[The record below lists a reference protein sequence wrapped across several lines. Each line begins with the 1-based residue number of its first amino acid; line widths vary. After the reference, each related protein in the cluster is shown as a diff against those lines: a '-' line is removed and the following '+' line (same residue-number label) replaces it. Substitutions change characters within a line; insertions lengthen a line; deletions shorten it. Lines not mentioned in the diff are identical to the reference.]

1 MQCETANGYR
11 YWCTQIL
18 WSYPGTSVT
27 LYIIR
32 TDLYASLPQYQSS
45 IRNVSSA
52 SKRST
57 TTEVGRSP
65 FTTNVPKIICRFES
79 YGMKMLK
86 GCSCFLKKVL
96 IPLNSQN
103 TELLL
108 LYIRS
113 WERNKGVRS
122 VSVKREFSV
131 TAHMQT
137 NLFLPKLFQE
147 TFTFVTFPAL
157 ARDVRASLFDGWP
170 KWHMWKQMTN

>member
-1 MQCETANGYR
+1 
-11 YWCTQIL
+11 
-18 WSYPGTSVT
+18 
-27 LYIIR
+27 
-32 TDLYASLPQYQSS
+32 
-45 IRNVSSA
+45 
-52 SKRST
+52 
-57 TTEVGRSP
+57 
-65 FTTNVPKIICRFES
+65 
-79 YGMKMLK
+79 MKMLK

-96 IPLNSQN
+96 IPLNRQN